1 MEPARSADL
10 LLGIGV
16 ITYRRPEPLARL
28 LDSVARLDMPAGVTP
43 CLLVAENDRSHLARA
58 VVDSFAE
65 RTGWPVRLE
74 LEPEQGIPF
83 ARNRVLDMALEE
95 GCDLLAFVDDDNIV
109 PPGWIRA
116 LHAAMQARVLDLVGG
131 PVYFSGP
138 VGVPLGWQARA
149 VLDVLRTNAGNLRKA
164 RKRRLRFGQEDGI
177 QVYTNNWL
185 LRMRTQRRLG
195 VRFDERLRFT
205 GGSDTKFSDDL
216 NQAGGWTG
224 WTPEAMVTEIRPL
237 DRLTLGHTY
246 RRIRDQ
252 RINRNEREGRR
263 IGRVAALR
271 RVAMAGLRMLRH
283 GLRAPVTS
291 GRSLVFG
298 IMSLGQAVGD
308 LYSALGRRSRLYDP
322 HKERPR
328 D

>member
-1 MEPARSADL
+1 
-10 LLGIGV
+10 V

-28 LDSVARLDMPAGVTP
+28 LDSVARLDLPEGVTP
-43 CLLVAENDRSHLARA
+43 CLLVAENDQSHRARGI
-58 VVDSFAE
+58 VDAFAE
-65 RTGWPVRLE
+65 RTGWQVRLE
-74 LEPEQGIPF
+74 LEPERGIPF
-83 ARNRVLDMALEE
+83 ARNRVLDMAIAE

-109 PPGWIRA
+109 PRNWIRA

-138 VGVPLGWQARA
+138 IGLRLGWQARA
-149 VLDVLRTNAGNLRKA
+149 VLEVLRINARALRKA
-164 RKRRLRFGQEDGI
+164 RKRRVRFGQENGI

-216 NQAGGWTG
+216 TEAGAWTG
-224 WTPEAMVTEIRPL
+224 WTPEAMVTEVRPL
-237 DRLTLGHTY
+237 NRLTLSHTY
-246 RRIRDQ
+246 RRNRDQ
-252 RINRNEREGRR
+252 RINRNAREGRR
-263 IGRVAALR
+263 IGRMAALR
-271 RVAMAGLRMLRH
+271 RVAVAAARMPRH
-283 GLRAPVTS
+283 GLSAPFTS

-298 IMSLGQAVGD
+298 IISLGQAAGD
-308 LYSALGRRSRLYDP
+308 LYSALGWRSRLYDP
-322 HKERPR
+322 TKERTP

>member
-1 MEPARSADL
+1 MEPERSADL

-28 LDSVARLDMPAGVTP
+28 LDSVARLDMPEGVTP
-43 CLLVAENDRSHLARA
+43 CLLVAENDQSHRVRG
-58 VVDSFAE
+58 VVDAFAE

-109 PPGWIRA
+109 PPNWLCA
-116 LHAAMQARVLDLVGG
+116 LYGAMQARVLDLVGG

-138 VGVPLGWQARA
+138 IGVPLGWQARA
-149 VLDVLRTNAGNLRKA
+149 VLEVSRKRAGNLRKA
-164 RKRRLRFGQEDGI
+164 RKRRLRFGQETGI
-177 QVYTNNWL
+177 DVYTNNWL

-205 GGSDTKFSDDL
+205 GGSDTKFSNDL
-216 NQAGGWTG
+216 SAAGGWTG
-224 WTPEAMVTEIRPL
+224 WTPAAVVTEVRPL

-252 RINRNEREGRR
+252 RINHNARAGRR
-263 IGRVAALR
+263 IGRAAALR
-271 RVAMAGLRMLRH
+271 RVAVEGARMLRH

-291 GRSLVFG
+291 GRSLVHG
-298 IMSLGQAVGD
+298 MIAIGEAAGD
-308 LYSALGRRSRLYDP
+308 LYSAFGRRSRLYDP
-322 HKERPR
+322 QKNRTP